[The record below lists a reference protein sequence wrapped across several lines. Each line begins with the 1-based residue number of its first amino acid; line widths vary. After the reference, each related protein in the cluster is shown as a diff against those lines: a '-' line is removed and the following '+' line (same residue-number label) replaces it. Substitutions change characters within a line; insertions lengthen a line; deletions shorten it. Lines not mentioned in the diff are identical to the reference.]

1 VERSLPPL
9 KKEGGSLPLTIEI
22 EDKGEG

>member
-9 KKEGGSLPLTIEI
+9 EGGSLPLTIGTTE
-22 EDKGEG
+22 KGGG